1 MTRSVQLTDDEKR
14 YIAGY
19 LRHRSQT
26 ADAVFT
32 YGAYILPS
40 LLFAMYALWKADF
53 VAALVAYAALLVVA
67 LLYLGHAKKSSD
79 TFRSILEKF
88 EVAASTQAA
97 SPP

>member
-1 MTRSVQLTDDEKR
+1 MTHSIQLTDDEKR

-19 LRHRSQT
+19 LQHRSQT

-40 LLFAMYALWKADF
+40 FLFAIYALWKADF

-67 LLYLGHAKKSSD
+67 LLYLGHVKKSSD

-88 EVAASTQAA
+88 EVATSAPSA